1 VTPPLDP
8 ALGELDY
15 CYLTTTGRRSGEPR
29 EIEIW
34 FGLRGSTLYLIAGGG
49 ERANWVRNL
58 HAEPA
63 VSVRLADRTYGGRAR
78 VVADPDEDAAARPL
92 VHGKYASGPDDM
104 ARWRDHG
111 LVVAIDLEA

>member
-1 VTPPLDP
+1 MSAALDP

-34 FGLRGSTLYLIAGGG
+34 FALRGSTLYLIAGGG
-49 ERANWVRNL
+49 ERAQWVRNL
-58 HAEPA
+58 RADPS
-63 VSVRLADRTYGGRAR
+63 VGVRLGECTLRGRAR
-78 VVADPDEDAAARPL
+78 VVDDAAEEAVARPL
-92 VHGKYASGPDDM
+92 VHGKYASGPGDM

-111 LVVAIDLEA
+111 VLVAIDVDA